1 LRRSRHFAALRAQL
15 VLESQIREG
24 GEGMIALTFRFGY
37 WLTLLGLLAGALFN
51 GWQVLSVRRG

>member
-1 LRRSRHFAALRAQL
+1 
-15 VLESQIREG
+15 
-24 GEGMIALTFRFGY
+24 MIALTFRFGY